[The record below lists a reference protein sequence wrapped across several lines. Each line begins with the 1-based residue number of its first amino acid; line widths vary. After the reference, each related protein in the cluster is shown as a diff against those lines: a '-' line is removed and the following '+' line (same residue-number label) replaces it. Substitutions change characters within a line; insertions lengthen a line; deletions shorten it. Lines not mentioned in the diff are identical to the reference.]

1 MYSEIEIAKLC
12 DALSAYKRKKAKT
25 KIKQLID
32 IGKMHETVVG
42 VAVTAVVLMAY
53 TNRVVKKVYN
63 KSLRMTKKELYQA
76 VGQRYLV
83 RLIKMEIMKQSNILI
98 LLREQTRKI

>member
-63 KSLRMTKKELYQA
+63 KSLRMTKNVSGKREREYGKEC
-76 VGQRYLV
+76 V
-83 RLIKMEIMKQSNILI
+83 RNCVKNVAL
-98 LLREQTRKI
+98 

>member
-12 DALSAYKRKKAKT
+12 DALSAYKRKKGKKL

-63 KSLRMTKKELYQA
+63 KSLRMTKNVSGKREREYGKE
-76 VGQRYLV
+76 
-83 RLIKMEIMKQSNILI
+83 
-98 LLREQTRKI
+98 

>member
-42 VAVTAVVLMAY
+42 VAVTAVVLMA
-53 TNRVVKKVYN
+53 
-63 KSLRMTKKELYQA
+63 
-76 VGQRYLV
+76 
-83 RLIKMEIMKQSNILI
+83 
-98 LLREQTRKI
+98 

>member
-42 VAVTAVVLMAY
+42 VAVVLMAY

-63 KSLRMTKKELYQA
+63 KSLRMTKNVSGKREREYGKE
-76 VGQRYLV
+76 
-83 RLIKMEIMKQSNILI
+83 
-98 LLREQTRKI
+98 

>member
-53 TNRVVKKVYN
+53 
-63 KSLRMTKKELYQA
+63 SQ
-76 VGQRYLV
+76 
-83 RLIKMEIMKQSNILI
+83 QSSQKGI
-98 LLREQTRKI
+98 Q

>member
-32 IGKMHETVVG
+32 TVVG

-63 KSLRMTKKELYQA
+63 KSLRMTKNVSGKREREYGKE
-76 VGQRYLV
+76 
-83 RLIKMEIMKQSNILI
+83 
-98 LLREQTRKI
+98 

>member
-42 VAVTAVVLMAY
+42 VAVTAGVLMAY

-63 KSLRMTKKELYQA
+63 KSLRMTKNVSGKREREYGKELCQKCC
-76 VGQRYLV
+76 VIKQRSRTNHIHV
-83 RLIKMEIMKQSNILI
+83 
-98 LLREQTRKI
+98 

>member
-53 TNRVVKKVYN
+53 TNRVVYN
-63 KSLRMTKKELYQA
+63 KSLRMTKNVSGKREREYGKE
-76 VGQRYLV
+76 
-83 RLIKMEIMKQSNILI
+83 
-98 LLREQTRKI
+98 

>member
-12 DALSAYKRKKAKT
+12 DALSAYKRKKA

-63 KSLRMTKKELYQA
+63 KSLRMTKNVSGKREREYGKE
-76 VGQRYLV
+76 
-83 RLIKMEIMKQSNILI
+83 
-98 LLREQTRKI
+98 

>member
-25 KIKQLID
+25 KLID

-63 KSLRMTKKELYQA
+63 KSLRMTKNVSGKREREYGKE
-76 VGQRYLV
+76 
-83 RLIKMEIMKQSNILI
+83 
-98 LLREQTRKI
+98 

>member
-1 MYSEIEIAKLC
+1 M
-12 DALSAYKRKKAKT
+12 LSCVMHCQHIREKKAKT
-25 KIKQLID
+25 KIKQLIY

-63 KSLRMTKKELYQA
+63 KSLRMTKNVSGKREREYGKE
-76 VGQRYLV
+76 
-83 RLIKMEIMKQSNILI
+83 
-98 LLREQTRKI
+98 

>member
-42 VAVTAVVLMAY
+42 VAVTAVVLMVY

-63 KSLRMTKKELYQA
+63 KSLRMTKNVSGKREREYGKE
-76 VGQRYLV
+76 
-83 RLIKMEIMKQSNILI
+83 
-98 LLREQTRKI
+98 

>member
-63 KSLRMTKKELYQA
+63 KSLRMTKNVSGKREREYGCKFCSNGTPILKSA
-76 VGQRYLV
+76 VH
-83 RLIKMEIMKQSNILI
+83 SF
-98 LLREQTRKI
+98 

>member
-32 IGKMHETVVG
+32 NGKMHEKVV
-42 VAVTAVVLMAY
+42 
-53 TNRVVKKVYN
+53 
-63 KSLRMTKKELYQA
+63 
-76 VGQRYLV
+76 
-83 RLIKMEIMKQSNILI
+83 
-98 LLREQTRKI
+98 

>member
-42 VAVTAVVLMAY
+42 VAVTAVVLLLSVWN
-53 TNRVVKKVYN
+53 TFQIV
-63 KSLRMTKKELYQA
+63 
-76 VGQRYLV
+76 
-83 RLIKMEIMKQSNILI
+83 IIIINI
-98 LLREQTRKI
+98 RF

>member
-42 VAVTAVVLMAY
+42 VIVEIFYCIDNFDNVFF
-53 TNRVVKKVYN
+53 
-63 KSLRMTKKELYQA
+63 
-76 VGQRYLV
+76 YLV
-83 RLIKMEIMKQSNILI
+83 ELFHIRPFSYHWIRSYSRHLTASFLILI
-98 LLREQTRKI
+98 SISYSCQLYLA

>member
-42 VAVTAVVLMAY
+42 VAVTAVVLMVY
-53 TNRVVKKVYN
+53 TNRVAKKVSVHMSIIDSEKVNYIVIIEQM
-63 KSLRMTKKELYQA
+63 LRLWQ
-76 VGQRYLV
+76 VG
-83 RLIKMEIMKQSNILI
+83 
-98 LLREQTRKI
+98 